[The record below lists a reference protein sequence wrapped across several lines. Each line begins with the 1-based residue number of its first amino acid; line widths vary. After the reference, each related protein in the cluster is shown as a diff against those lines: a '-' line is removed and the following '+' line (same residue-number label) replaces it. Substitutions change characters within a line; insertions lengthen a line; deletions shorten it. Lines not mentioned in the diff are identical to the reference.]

1 MLTTEPAR
9 ASGSQADT
17 VADRRGAA
25 LSVPGLIGAVG
36 KSSFADVGSLLV
48 PQPVPS
54 SPVEMCFVLPCGS
67 TYVILSELVFPVVNA
82 GVSVP
87 APDN

>member
-36 KSSFADVGSLLV
+36 ESSFADVGVCWSHNRFL
-48 PQPVPS
+48 S
-54 SPVEMCFVLPCGS
+54 RPVEMCFVLPCWS
-67 TYVILSELVFPVVNA
+67 TYVILSELVFAVLDV